1 MARGE
6 SGRIVIEVDPEIKKE
21 LYQRLEC
28 DKSNLKAW
36 FLGQV
41 EAYLVTHDQLSLELN
56 SDAVSS
62 SKNEK
67 T

>member
-6 SGRIVIEVDPEIKKE
+6 SGRIVIEVDPDIKKE

-28 DKSNLKAW
+28 ENSNLKAW

-41 EAYLVTHDQLSLELN
+41 EAYLVTNDQLQLELDCETVP
-56 SDAVSS
+56 SI
-62 SKNEK
+62 KNEK